1 MKHSPFFTAR
11 LIAQV
16 ANVHMRTIKRHA
28 VKQGWQ
34 WRMRGNTLQFIP
46 PPALQA
52 KCLAASHEVK
62 AAGLNGFTI
71 GASKRAEIFRA
82 NLRFAAL
89 AALDTATKT
98 EPFERALVRVA
109 RDFTFRASPSSL
121 REWQKNFAKHGF
133 DGLMEKKRG
142 NVGRKPKAKNL

>member
-1 MKHSPFFTAR
+1 QCQ
-11 LIAQV
+11 L
-16 ANVHMRTIKRHA
+16 
-28 VKQGWQ
+28 
-34 WRMRGNTLQFIP
+34 RGNTWEFIP
-46 PPALQA
+46 PAALRA
-52 KCLAASHEVK
+52 KCLAASSEAK
-62 AAGLNGFTI
+62 TAGLNGFSI

-133 DGLMEKKRG
+133 EGLLEKKRG
-142 NVGRKPKAKNL
+142 NVGRKPKAKSL